1 MIDGAAGERPER
13 GDAPLRSAA
22 WITTAGRGTAVVAGA
37 PAWLHPIITS
47 AGGMSGAL
55 LDPFWV
61 GRRGDQFDQS
71 CR

>member
-1 MIDGAAGERPER
+1 MARLTPR
-13 GDAPLRSAA
+13 R
-22 WITTAGRGTAVVAGA
+22 AGRRGWIACMISVGRAL
-37 PAWLHPIITS
+37 LHVE
-47 AGGMSGAL
+47 GAL

>member
-1 MIDGAAGERPER
+1 MALDG
-13 GDAPLRSAA
+13 SAVLCLA
-22 WITTAGRGTAVVAGA
+22 
-37 PAWLHPIITS
+37 
-47 AGGMSGAL
+47 GAL